1 VLFLNRGA
9 ISWKN
14 SRQDMVVDS
23 TIEVVFIV
31 ALEAAK
37 EGVWIIKFVFE
48 LGMVS
53 SAPNSLDLC
62 YDNNGAIV

>member
-1 VLFLNRGA
+1 VFFLNRGA

-14 SRQDMVVDS
+14 SKQDMVVDS
-23 TIEVVFIV
+23 TIEAVFIV

-37 EGVWIIKFVFE
+37 EVVWIIKFVFE